1 MLSITRPVLTSS
13 FRLLFR
19 YQDGIRIPGSTLM
32 ELRYNASQFTPG
44 CTAEHARDFCSPCS
58 TVIDH
63 HHIMCYDC
71 FNQSFA
77 TLPNATDYAQVRLP
91 IDRRNDYSNTYFRS
105 CCEFRPPIRTSCGCQ
120 YQAVVL
126 HLTFMFDWVVSA
138 IHYCTISS
146 S

>member
-32 ELRYNASQFTPG
+32 ELRYNASQFTPS

-63 HHIMCYDC
+63 HHIMCYNC

-91 IDRRNDYSNTYFRS
+91 IDRRRRILTLILGPVESSVHQLELLAVANTERW
-105 CCEFRPPIRTSCGCQ
+105 CCI
-120 YQAVVL
+120 
-126 HLTFMFDWVVSA
+126 
-138 IHYCTISS
+138 
-146 S
+146 